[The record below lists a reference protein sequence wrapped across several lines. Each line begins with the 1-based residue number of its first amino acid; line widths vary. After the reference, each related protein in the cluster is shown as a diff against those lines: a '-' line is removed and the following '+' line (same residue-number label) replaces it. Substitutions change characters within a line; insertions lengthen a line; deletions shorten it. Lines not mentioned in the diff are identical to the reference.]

1 MLKGFKSAIKWVIA
15 IVAILLV
22 AFILLNV
29 NGLSVSRKIA
39 TIGGIEVTDAEYKF
53 YLESAKME
61 VLSDAGLTEATEG
74 FWDSE
79 IDGKK
84 ASELAKEKAKDQM
97 IQTNIAVSKAKE
109 AKLKLTDEEK
119 ATAWSYTEGTSADEK
134 AQIKEIMK
142 TIGASKDVYA
152 EIIEKDMLRSKYYQH
167 LDAQED
173 SVLTVDAD
181 EVGKVAAE
189 KYARVKH
196 VLISNTPPT
205 QTLNEENPSLE
216 PVDAEAY
223 AEDAKKKAEDVLKK
237 AVAGEN
243 FDKLVDEFGEDPGME
258 GNEEGYIIDENGAT
272 PDGSGSMVPEFT
284 AGSFAVKAGEVNP
297 ELVESSYGWHIIKRL
312 PLDTESESYSTI
324 LSGAESDAKY
334 DKFVAYLDSFVES
347 IETEINE
354 KLIAKIKVK

>member
-1 MLKGFKSAIKWVIA
+1 MKGFKSAIKWVIA

-29 NGLSVSRKIA
+29 NGLSVSRKLA
-39 TIGGIEVTDAEYKF
+39 TIGGVEVTEAEYKYF
-53 YLESAKME
+53 LESAKAE
-61 VLSDAGLTEATEG
+61 VLSEAGQTEATDD
-74 FWDSE
+74 FWNSE

-84 ASELAKEKAKDQM
+84 ASDIAKEKAKQQM
-97 IQTNIAVSKAKE
+97 IRTNIAVSKALE
-109 AKLKLTDEEK
+109 EKLSLTDEEK
-119 ATAWSYTEGTSADEK
+119 ATARSYTKGSSAD
-134 AQIKEIMK
+134 AQKQIDEMMD
-142 TIGASKDVYA
+142 TIGASEDVFA
-152 EIIEKDMLRSKYYQH
+152 SIMEKALLESKYYQH
-167 LDAQED
+167 LDSQEN
-173 SVLTVDAD
+173 SVLAVDAD

-223 AEDAKKKAEDVLKK
+223 AADAKKRAEDVLAK

-243 FDKLVDEFGEDPGME
+243 FQKLVDEFGEDPGME
-258 GNEEGYIIDENGAT
+258 GNEEGYIIDENGASL
-272 PDGSGSMVPEFT
+272 DGQSSMVPEFT
-284 AGSFAVKAGEVNP
+284 AGSFAVQPDEVNP

-312 PLDTESESYSTI
+312 PLDTESESYATI

-334 DKFVAYLDSFVES
+334 DKFLAYIDSF
-347 IETEINE
+347 IEKIEKEINE
-354 KLIAKIKVK
+354 KLIAKVKVK